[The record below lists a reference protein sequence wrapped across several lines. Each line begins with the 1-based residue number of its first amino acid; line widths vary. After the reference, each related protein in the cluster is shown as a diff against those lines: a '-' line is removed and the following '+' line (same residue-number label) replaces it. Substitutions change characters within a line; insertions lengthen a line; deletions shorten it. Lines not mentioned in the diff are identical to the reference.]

1 MATDIKNVLYELLT
15 VDERARARKDIPEEA
30 FRHQPRN
37 FLTHVVSLAGTKL
50 GDGLADPKLV
60 LAWLLGALGAPAAAI
75 GLLVPVRESLA
86 LLPQLLIAPRIRA
99 VASRKWVWALGSAV
113 QGVAVLAMGLI
124 ALSLDGTA
132 AGWSIVGL
140 LVIFA
145 LARSCCSV
153 SYKDVLGKT
162 VDKGQRGTA
171 TGTAGS
177 IAASLGLLFG
187 ALLSLGILPLTTASI
202 TAVLLV
208 AGAVWIAAGAS
219 FSTLKEEAGTSDGVQ
234 GFSTALSQFSYL
246 RTDPDLRRFLLTR
259 GLLIATALSPPFMLA
274 LAGEGGERQIDAL
287 GPFVIASALAGMTG
301 SYVWGRL
308 ADRSSRQVLMLAA
321 LIGAVATGGV
331 AITAWLGLVTSSW
344 PLIMPA
350 ALFVLMLAHQ
360 GVRLGRSTHLV
371 DMANERSRAAYTA
384 LSNTIIGVVLL
395 AGGVFGLIAQS
406 IGYAGVLGLFAVMCL
421 AAIATAAS
429 LREVQESQEQICAHQ
444 S

>member
-1 MATDIKNVLYELLT
+1 MATDIKKNLYELLT
-15 VDERARARKDIPEEA
+15 GDEEARVCKDIPEEA
-30 FRHQPRN
+30 CRHQPRN

-60 LAWLLGALGAPAAAI
+60 LAWVLGSLGAPAATI

-99 VASRKWVWALGSAV
+99 AARRKWIWAFGSAV
-113 QGVAVLAMGLI
+113 QGLAVLGMGLV
-124 ALSLDGTA
+124 ALTLEGAA

-140 LVIFA
+140 LVVFA
-145 LARSCCSV
+145 LARSACSV

-177 IAASLGLLFG
+177 IAASLVLLFG

-202 TAVLLV
+202 AAVLLA
-208 AGAVWIAAGAS
+208 AGAVWIAAGGL
-219 FSTLKEEAGTSDGVQ
+219 FSTLKEVAGASDGGQ
-234 GFSTALSQFSYL
+234 RLSAALSQFSYL
-246 RTDPDLRRFLLTR
+246 RKDPDLRRFLLTR

-274 LAGEGGERQIDAL
+274 LAGEGGERRIDAL

-308 ADRSSRQVLMLAA
+308 ADRSSRRVLMLAA
-321 LIGAVATGGV
+321 LIGAIATGGV
-331 AITAWLGLVTSSW
+331 AVAAWLGLAISSW
-344 PLIMPA
+344 PLVMPV
-350 ALFVLMLAHQ
+350 ALFILMLAHQ
-360 GVRLGRSTHLV
+360 GVRLGRSTHVV
-371 DMANERSRAAYTA
+371 DMADEDSRAAYTA

-395 AGGVFGLIAQS
+395 AGGVFGLIAQF
-406 IGYAGVLGLFAVMCL
+406 IGYAGVLGLFALMCL
-421 AAIATAAS
+421 AAIIAAAS
-429 LREVQESQEQICAHQ
+429 LREVQES
-444 S
+444 

>member
-1 MATDIKNVLYELLT
+1 MATDIKKVLYELLT
-15 VDERARARKDIPEEA
+15 VDEKARVCKDIPEEA

-60 LAWLLGALGAPAAAI
+60 LAWLLGALGAPAATI
-75 GLLVPVRESLA
+75 GLLVPLRESLA

-99 VASRKWVWALGSAV
+99 VARRKWVWVFGSAV
-113 QGVAVLAMGLI
+113 QGLAVLAMGAV
-124 ALSLDGTA
+124 ALTLDGAA
-132 AGWSIVGL
+132 AGCSIVGL

-153 SYKDVLGKT
+153 SYKVVLGKT

-177 IAASLGLLFG
+177 IAASLVLLFG
-187 ALLSLGILPLTTASI
+187 ALLSFGILPLTTAAI
-202 TAVLLV
+202 AIVLLI
-208 AGAVWIAAGAS
+208 AGAIWIAAGTL
-219 FSTLKEEAGTSDGVQ
+219 FSTLKEEAGASDVGQ
-234 GFSTALSQFSYL
+234 GLAAVLSQFSYL
-246 RTDPDLRRFLLTR
+246 RDDPDLRRFLLTR
-259 GLLIATALSPPFMLA
+259 GLLIATALAPPFMLA

-321 LIGAVATGGV
+321 LIGALATGGV
-331 AITAWLGLVTSSW
+331 AIAAWLGLVTSSW
-344 PLIMPA
+344 SLIMPA

-371 DMANERSRAAYTA
+371 DMANEDSRAAYTA

-395 AGGVFGLIAQS
+395 AGGVFGLVAEV
-406 IGYAGVLGLFAVMCL
+406 IGYAGVLGLFALMCL
-421 AAIATAAS
+421 AAMAAAAS
-429 LREVQESQEQICAHQ
+429 LSEVQEG
-444 S
+444 